1 MKINLP
7 GMFAISLLIL
17 LSSIPVGAATDDT
30 NPPPRLTV
38 ELRDGSRV
46 VGTSA
51 EKFLK
56 FRSVLL
62 GEIKLDVKDIRAVE
76 CVSSNSAK
84 LSTANGDTLTV
95 SFVDSDFA
103 IKTSFGKVDLQMD
116 SVRRFS
122 MSGRREVRAHP
133 PGLVALWAGE
143 GEGNDSVGGDNGTL
157 TDITFTDGKAGQAF
171 SFNGTSS
178 SIRIPASP
186 ALDVGSG
193 SGFTVMAWINP
204 TDVTQNH
211 PLFEW
216 NDATYWGV
224 HFHIAPGQPTAG
236 SSGQAGMGQL
246 YANIVDS
253 TGGWHQLGSS
263 MGVVSAN
270 DFQQVALT
278 YDRASGLATIYRNGQ
293 IVSQQNIGSFVART
307 AARDLYL
314 GRRPAPSAEVGTFAG
329 LLDEAAVFDR
339 ALSPTEIRE
348 EYDAGS
354 KN

>member
-51 EKFLK
+51 EKYLK

-133 PGLVALWAGE
+133 PGLVALWAAE
-143 GEGNDSVGGDNGTL
+143 GDANDSVGNNNGTL
-157 TDITFTDGKAGQAF
+157 LNGAGFGDGKVGQAF
-171 SFNGTSS
+171 LFDTPDAGVK
-178 SIRIPASP
+178 IPASP
-186 ALDVGSG
+186 ALDVGQG
-193 SGFTVMAWINP
+193 GGLTIEGWINP
-204 TDVTQNH
+204 SS
-211 PLFEW
+211 LAIRGEIAEW
-216 NDATYWGV
+216 NNGDTSAVVPYGV
-224 HFHIAPGQPTAG
+224 HLQILSPGELGQGAGNLFSDVHGADGQVHWIIAPGGTITA
-236 SSGQAGMGQL
+236 
-246 YANIVDS
+246 N
-253 TGGWHQLGSS
+253 T
-263 MGVVSAN
+263 
-270 DFQQVALT
+270 FQHVALT
-278 YDRASGLATIYRNGQ
+278 YDKESGVAALYCNGR
-293 IVSQQNIGSFVART
+293 VVAQQNLGSFT
-307 AARDLYL
+307 PLTSYDFYI
-314 GRRPAPSAEVGTFAG
+314 GRRPAAVGSVHSFSG
-329 LLDEAAVFDR
+329 SIDELSVYNR
-339 ALSPTEIRE
+339 ALSAAEIQQSYE
-348 EYDAGS
+348 SGYS
-354 KN
+354 N